1 MSKLLKV
8 FANISCYS
16 PKKTSLMNHSII
28 LALGAMIAGA
38 LADLIYRVVQ
48 KKGIYPSTFLFYQSA
63 TFAVTVWL
71 IAIASDQVSSIIP
84 STWVFGLPIGLF
96 SYLGIFLFVTS
107 LREGKASVNAPIF
120 RLSFVL
126 TSIAAIVILHEPL
139 TLPKVAGII
148 TAVIGVL
155 SLVDKAALRSG
166 EQTGGRRSMLIL
178 LAATVSFAIAG
189 ILQKE
194 AINQGSTTIPL
205 IIVSTLTFLT
215 SAFTQMMIR
224 KKLRPNA
231 ITLKMAPFVGLLQ
244 LSWSLLLVESLR
256 TGDVSIN
263 FPLAQLSFVLTAILA
278 VFFLKEKLTRDLI
291 VGLIFASLSVISFT
305 LA

>member
-1 MSKLLKV
+1 
-8 FANISCYS
+8 
-16 PKKTSLMNHSII
+16 MNYSII

-48 KKGIYPSTFLFYQSA
+48 NKGIYPSTFLFYQSV
-63 TFAVTVWL
+63 TFAITIWL
-71 IAIASDQVSSIIP
+71 IAIVSGQVSSIIP

-96 SYLGIFLFVTS
+96 SYSGIFLFVTS

-126 TSIAAIVILHEPL
+126 TSIAAIIILHEPL
-139 TLPKVAGII
+139 TLPKVVGVIA
-148 TAVIGVL
+148 AVIGVL
-155 SLVDKAALRSG
+155 SLIDTAALRSG
-166 EQTGGRRSMLIL
+166 EQTNGRRSMLIL

-194 AINQGSTTIPL
+194 AVNQGSTTIPL

-215 SAFTQMMIR
+215 SAFTQMMLR
-224 KKLRPNA
+224 RRLRPNA
-231 ITLKMAPFVGLLQ
+231 ITIKMAPFVGLLQ
-244 LSWSLLLVESLR
+244 LSWSLLLIESLR

-263 FPLAQLSFVLTAILA
+263 FPIAQLSFVLTAILA
-278 VFFLKEKLTRDLI
+278 VFFLKEKLTRGLI
-291 VGLIFASLSVISFT
+291 VGLVFASISVISLT

>member
-1 MSKLLKV
+1 
-8 FANISCYS
+8 
-16 PKKTSLMNHSII
+16 MNYSII

-48 KKGIYPSTFLFYQSA
+48 NKGIYPSTFLFYQSV
-63 TFAVTVWL
+63 TFAITIWL
-71 IAIASDQVSSIIP
+71 IAIVSGQVSSIIP

-96 SYLGIFLFVTS
+96 SYSGIFLFVTS

-126 TSIAAIVILHEPL
+126 TSIAAIIILHEPL
-139 TLPKVAGII
+139 TLPKVVGII
-148 TAVIGVL
+148 AAVIGVL
-155 SLVDKAALRSG
+155 SLIDTAALRSG
-166 EQTGGRRSMLIL
+166 EQTNGRRSMLIL

-189 ILQKE
+189 LLQKE
-194 AINQGSTTIPL
+194 AVNQGSTTIPL

-215 SAFTQMMIR
+215 SAFTQMMLR
-224 KKLRPNA
+224 RRLRPNA
-231 ITLKMAPFVGLLQ
+231 ITIKMAPFVGLLQ
-244 LSWSLLLVESLR
+244 LSWSLLLIESLR

-263 FPLAQLSFVLTAILA
+263 FPIAQLSFVLTAILA
-278 VFFLKEKLTRDLI
+278 VFFLKEKLTRGLI
-291 VGLIFASLSVISFT
+291 VGLVFASISVISLT